1 MKRFQNKRVL
11 ITGAGSGLGK
21 ALALEFAEMG
31 WKVAIAEI
39 NQERSKETADIV
51 NRKGGQSL
59 EISCD
64 VTKPED
70 LENAAERVKEKWG
83 GIDIIVN
90 NAGVSA
96 AGFFEKIPLDKWEW
110 IIDINLK
117 SIIYGCRAFIPML
130 KEQGEGYIVNTA
142 SSMGIASLPEMASYN
157 MTKAGV
163 ISLSETLRLE
173 LAPHNIGVSVI
184 CPAFFKTNLMDQF
197 TSTDE
202 RQRILAE
209 AFFSKSTVTAEKIAR
224 HVIRSIRKKRFYIIT
239 QFDGKLMWYAKR
251 YFPELYFKTASYIYR
266 SKLFEKFLGVSLQ
279 VH

>member
-1 MKRFQNKRVL
+1 MNLNKKFPKKRIM
-11 ITGAGSGLGK
+11 ITGAGSGLGRT
-21 ALALEFAEMG
+21 LALEFAEMG

-39 NQERSKETADIV
+39 NPERSKETADLL

-70 LENAAERVKEKWG
+70 LENVAARIKNEWG

-96 AGFFEKIPLDKWEW
+96 GGYFEKIPLDKWEW

-130 KEQGEGYIVNTA
+130 KEQGYGYIVNTA
-142 SSMGIASLPEMASYN
+142 SNAGMASLPEMGSYN

-163 ISLSETLRLE
+163 ISMSETLRLE

-184 CPAFFKTNLMDQF
+184 CPTFFKTNLMNQF
-197 TSTDE
+197 TSPDE
-202 RQRILAE
+202 RQRKLAE
-209 AFFSKSTVTAEKIAR
+209 AFFNKSTVTSEKIAR
-224 HVIRSIRKKRFYIIT
+224 HVICSIRKKRFYIIT
-239 QFDGKLMWYAKR
+239 QFDGKLAWYGKR
-251 YFPELYFKTASYIYR
+251 YFPELYFKTVSFIYR
-266 SKLFEKFLGVSLQ
+266 LKIFEKFLGVSL
-279 VH
+279 